1 MRGERPHLNF
11 CHALISKCPSA
22 PRFQPNPHLKWPTL
36 AVHDN
41 DCTADIGHPPAHLIP
56 YKTYR
61 DE

>member
-1 MRGERPHLNF
+1 MRGDRPHLNF
-11 CHALISKCPSA
+11 RHALISKCPSA

-36 AVHDN
+36 AVHYN
-41 DCTADIGHPPAHLIP
+41 DCTADIGNPPAHLIP